1 MTMTLFSVVICY
13 DQSLEEGSA
22 LHLNKFE
29 FLPARDGWCQVWL
42 NWPSGPGKGDKNV
55 KH

>member
-13 DQSLEEGSA
+13 DHSLEEGSA

-29 FLPARDGWCQVWL
+29 FLTARDGWCQVWL